1 MPARGERITKRKD
14 GLLRGMHAAHPPDVP
29 RRKYVYA
36 RMISGGISPEIDLPI
51 AHDGDTRT
59 VVEPGGAGLSE
70 EFHIPPP
77 GIGDGEVPVRYTPGG
92 SYAEIGLRESMGPP
106 TPVPHSRGR
115 GRRSKIERFSPGSR
129 LRLCRTLAPIP
140 RASKALF
147 ATFTFPKDFRIAPE
161 TAKRL
166 LENWRKRFERK
177 YGEHAVVWKLEFRDG
192 TLHFHLLIFFDR
204 HLAISKARM
213 AEIREWV
220 AYAWWDVC
228 GRTSVTQL
236 EAGTRVE
243 RPRSLPRTMMYVSKG
258 ERLPED
264 TSSSS
269 DAPPPHAGRRWG
281 VLRRNRLPVVW
292 VEMRISRKD
301 AFQLRRILRR
311 LLGLKNRAGKV
322 TFRVFVRDEHVKRL
336 LELLGYAAPG

>member
-1 MPARGERITKRKD
+1 MSIPHNE
-14 GLLRGMHAAHPPDVP
+14 
-29 RRKYVYA
+29 
-36 RMISGGISPEIDLPI
+36 
-51 AHDGDTRT
+51 DTRT
-59 VVEPGGAGLSE
+59 VDNLDGSGFSE
-70 EFHIPPP
+70 ELHNAPPS
-77 GIGDGEVPVRYTPGG
+77 IGDGEVPVRYSLGG
-92 SYAEIGLRESMGPP
+92 SYAEIRLRERMGVS
-106 TPVPHSRGR
+106 TQLLHSRGR

-129 LRLCRTLAPIP
+129 LRLRQTLAPIP
-140 RASKALF
+140 RDSKALF
-147 ATFTFPKDFRIAPE
+147 ATFTFPKDFPIDPKS
-161 TAKRL
+161 AKRL
-166 LENWRKRFERK
+166 LETWRKRFERK

-236 EAGTRVE
+236 EVGTRVE